1 MKTSSIVHTLDL
13 SRRRVLHGAALAAGG
28 GALLAGGLTGL
39 SAVAAANKMSQK
51 ASGYQGKPK
60 GKQRC
65 DNCVQWAPPAS
76 CNIVASPISPA
87 GWCNLYVAKP

>member
-28 GALLAGGLTGL
+28 AALLAGGLTGF
-39 SAVAAANKMSQK
+39 SAVAASNKMSQK
-51 ASGYQGKPK
+51 AAGYVGKPK

-76 CNIVASPISPA
+76 CNIVAGPIRPS

>member
-1 MKTSSIVHTLDL
+1 MKTLNLVYTLDL
-13 SRRRVLHGAALAAGG
+13 SRRRVLHGAALGAGTA
-28 GALLAGGLTGL
+28 ALLAGGLTGL
-39 SAVAAANKMSQK
+39 AAIAAPSKMSQK
-51 ASGYQGKPK
+51 AAGYQGKPK

>member
-1 MKTSSIVHTLDL
+1 
-13 SRRRVLHGAALAAGG
+13 
-28 GALLAGGLTGL
+28 
-39 SAVAAANKMSQK
+39 MSQK
-51 ASGYQGKPK
+51 AAGYVGKPK

-76 CNIVASPISPA
+76 CNIVAGPIRPS